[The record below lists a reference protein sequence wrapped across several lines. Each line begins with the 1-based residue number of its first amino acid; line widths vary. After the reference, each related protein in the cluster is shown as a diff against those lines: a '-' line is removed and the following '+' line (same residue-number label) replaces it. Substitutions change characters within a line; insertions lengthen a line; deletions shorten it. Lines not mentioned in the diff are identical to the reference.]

1 METRA
6 SRDDHPG
13 VGARLRSRLTA
24 QVDGSSRAAP
34 LLLAAIVGLAA
45 GLGAV
50 GFTALLEGVDA
61 LFFDVL
67 WSGLLGAPRWGLL
80 LIPALGGLLVGPLAF
95 RLARETRGPGVAEIL
110 LAVETRAGRIHP
122 RTAVTKS
129 LATALTVGSGGS
141 AGREGPIAQ
150 IGASVGSAVGQAL
163 RLSPDT
169 VTLLLAAGAAAGV
182 AATFHTPIAGVFF
195 ALEVILRSF
204 NTRNFSVVVLASV
217 IGTATSVAL
226 RGDTPYVEIPGDTR
240 IDPGEVP
247 LHALLGAVCG
257 VVGVA
262 FIRGLYWSEE
272 RFARLP
278 VPALLLPAL
287 GGLAVG
293 ALALADR
300 RVLGLSHD
308 ALEAALSGETAAAA
322 LLLLVVL
329 KLVATS
335 VTIGSGGSGGAFGP
349 SLLMG
354 AALGGAFGDVV
365 HRLVPNVAH
374 TPEEYAILGMGALFA
389 GTARAPIT
397 AVLILFELTRD
408 YHLMLPSMTAVV
420 AATVVSQ
427 RLVPWSIYTFK
438 LERSGV
444 RVAEQEAPVSL
455 MQTIRVADAM
465 SPVRLSVG
473 ADARADEIM
482 RQGQADPESVTLLL
496 DERGLVA
503 GIITNTDLN
512 SALADGRPDATAG
525 SMATRNVR
533 TVFADAT
540 LDDALRIFADHAIS
554 ALPVVERDD
563 GGMAPVGV
571 LRRSDITQ
579 AYAQVVGRRETAER
593 RRRLAP
599 VAGDDVRYLELEV
612 ARGSRAA
619 GRRLR
624 ELDLTADAVIVAVRH
639 RGATQIPRGDT
650 RLHRGDRVT
659 VIAAR
664 DAVDEVRARFAGEDG
679 AAR

>member
-1 METRA
+1 M
-6 SRDDHPG
+6 
-13 VGARLRSRLTA
+13 GARLRSRLSA
-24 QVDGSSRAAP
+24 QIDGSSQAAP

-50 GFTALLEGVDA
+50 GFTALLQAVDA
-61 LFFDVL
+61 LFFDLL
-67 WSGLLGAPRWGLL
+67 WTDLLGASRWTLL
-80 LIPALGGLLVGPLAF
+80 LLPALGGLLVGPLAF

-122 RTAVTKS
+122 RTAITKS

-182 AATFHTPIAGVFF
+182 AATFNTPIAGVFF

-226 RGDTPYVEIPGDTR
+226 RADAPYVDILAHTS
-240 IDPGEVP
+240 IDPREVP
-247 LHALLGAVCG
+247 LHAVLGVVAG
-257 VVGVA
+257 LVGVA
-262 FIRGLYWSEE
+262 FMYGLYWTEE

-278 VPALLLPAL
+278 LPSLLLPAL
-287 GGLAVG
+287 GGLIVG
-293 ALALADR
+293 AMALWDT
-300 RVLGLSHD
+300 RVLGLSND
-308 ALEAALSGETAAAA
+308 ALEAALLGETAAGA
-322 LLLLVVL
+322 LLLVVGL

-349 SLLMG
+349 ALVMG
-354 AALGGAFGDVV
+354 AALGGAFGDAMQ
-365 HRLVPNVAH
+365 RLFPALVH
-374 TPEEYAILGMGALFA
+374 TPEEYAIVGMGALFA
-389 GTARAPIT
+389 GMARAPIT
-397 AVLILFELTRD
+397 SVLILFELTRD
-408 YHLMLPSMTAVV
+408 YHLILPSMTAVV
-420 AATVVSQ
+420 AATVISQ

-444 RVAEQEAPVSL
+444 HVEEEQAPVSL

-465 SPVRLSVG
+465 SPVRLCVP
-473 ADARADEIM
+473 ADMPADEII
-482 RQGQADPESVTLLL
+482 RQGHSDPESVTLML

-512 SALADGRPDATAG
+512 RALADGRPDATAG
-525 SMATRNVR
+525 EMATRNVR
-533 TVFADAT
+533 TVFANAT
-540 LDDALRIFADHAIS
+540 LDDALRIFAGHAIS
-554 ALPVVERDD
+554 ALPVVERGDEA
-563 GGMAPVGV
+563 MVPVGV

-579 AYAQVVGRRETAER
+579 AYAQVVGTRETAER

-612 ARGSRAA
+612 GRGSRAD
-619 GRRLR
+619 GRLLT
-624 ELDLTADAVIVAVRH
+624 ELDLTPDAVIVAVRH
-639 RGATQIPRGDT
+639 QGATHIPRGHT
-650 RLHRGDRVT
+650 RLFHGDRVT
-659 VIAAR
+659 VIVAR
-664 DAVDEVRARFAGEDG
+664 GAVDEVRARFERVGG
-679 AAR
+679 AH

>member
-1 METRA
+1 MHPGS
-6 SRDDHPG
+6 SRDEH
-13 VGARLRSRLTA
+13 VSLATRLRSRLST
-24 QVDGSSRAAP
+24 QVDDSSRAAP

-50 GFTALLEGVDA
+50 GFTALLDGVDA
-61 LFFDVL
+61 LVFDLL
-67 WSGLLGAPRWGLL
+67 WSELLGAPRWGLV

-110 LAVETRAGRIHP
+110 LAVETRAGRIPP
-122 RTAVTKS
+122 RTALTKS

-226 RGDTPYVEIPGDTR
+226 RGDTPYVEIPGHTT
-240 IDPGEVP
+240 IVPGEIP
-247 LHALLGAVCG
+247 LHALLGVVCG

-287 GGLAVG
+287 GGLIVG
-293 ALALADR
+293 GLALADA
-300 RVLGLSHD
+300 RVLGLSHGALED
-308 ALEAALSGETAAAA
+308 ALAGETVAAA
-322 LLLLVVL
+322 LLLVVVL

-354 AALGGAFGDVV
+354 AALGGAFGDVM
-365 HRLVPNVAH
+365 HRLLPEMVQ
-374 TPEEYAILGMGALFA
+374 TPQEYAIVGMGALFA

-438 LERSGV
+438 LGRSGV
-444 RVAEQEAPVSL
+444 RIEEQEAPVSL
-455 MQTIRVADAM
+455 MQTIRVSDAM
-465 SPVRLSVG
+465 SPVRLSVA

-482 RQGQADPESVTLLL
+482 RQSHADPEAVTLLL

-503 GIITNTDLN
+503 GMITNTDLTR
-512 SALADGRPDATAG
+512 ALADGRPGATAG
-525 SMATRNVR
+525 SLATRNVR
-533 TVFADAT
+533 TVFADQT
-540 LDDALRIFADHAIS
+540 LDDALRIFAGHAIS
-554 ALPVVERDD
+554 ALPVVDRHDE
-563 GGMAPVGV
+563 GMAPVGV

-579 AYAQVVGRRETAER
+579 AYAQVVGTRETAER

-599 VAGDDVRYLELEV
+599 VAGDNVRYLELEV
-612 ARGSRAA
+612 GRGSRAD
-619 GRRLR
+619 GCLLSD
-624 ELDLTADAVIVAVRH
+624 LDLTSNAVIVAVRH
-639 RGATQIPRGDT
+639 RGATRIPRGHT
-650 RLHRGDRVT
+650 RLHMGDRVT
-659 VIAAR
+659 VIAAQG
-664 DAVDEVRARFAGEDG
+664 AVDDVRAGFEG
-679 AAR
+679 ANGGA